1 MPKIYRLFFKSL
13 AIAVFAHSTLLA
25 AAPLD
30 KTPNKNSFE
39 SLIADF
45 EKSEIELEKVLKKEN
60 LL

>member
-25 AAPLD
+25 APTLD
-30 KTPNKNSFE
+30 NTPNKNSFE

-45 EKSEIELEKVLKKEN
+45 EKSEIDMNPKKVVN
-60 LL
+60 

>member
-13 AIAVFAHSTLLA
+13 TIAVFAHSTLLA

-30 KTPNKNSFE
+30 NTPNKNSFE

-45 EKSEIELEKVLKKEN
+45 EKSEIA

>member
-30 KTPNKNSFE
+30 NTPNKNSFE

-45 EKSEIELEKVLKKEN
+45 EKSEIELEKVLKKGN